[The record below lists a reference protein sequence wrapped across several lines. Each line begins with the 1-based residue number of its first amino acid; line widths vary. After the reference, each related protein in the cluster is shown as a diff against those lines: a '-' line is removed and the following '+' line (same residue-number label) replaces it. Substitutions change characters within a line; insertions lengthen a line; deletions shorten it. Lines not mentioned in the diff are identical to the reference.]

1 KAVLKDDTDLVKQ
14 TEGSSLGLND
24 GSDSKEGNCDAEV
37 SSHEGAYQ
45 GPFGLT
51 VSLGEQGAEKW
62 PKINNEDLRYDSRS
76 DGKGSYGKAYQ
87 RDASGSVAGDL
98 SALTPEEKAIAAGLL
113 AKIIDGG
120 EVIELKAVSS
130 TSVMVNACY
139 DLLDSGLLVVPYACV
154 GLGGNI
160 VGFVDENVTVKL
172 AYRLKAG
179 LSYRFSSAIHAF
191 VGGFYHRVLGNKE
204 YVDLRVYP
212 LADYTN
218 SIARNSGNAVANFSM
233 KYVGGEFGVRLAF

>member
-1 KAVLKDDTDLVKQ
+1 MPALRV
-14 TEGSSLGLND
+14 GGR
-24 GSDSKEGNCDAEV
+24 EGNCDAILNKVWEQV
-37 SSHEGAYQ
+37 LTRTRHKQNRRHYY
-45 GPFGLT
+45 GLMA
-51 VSLGEQGAEKW
+51 SLGRKGAEKW
-62 PKINNEDLRYDSRS
+62 PKINNKDMFFAENSKI
-76 DGKGSYGKAYQ
+76 GPIGSYKNSYQ

-98 SALTPEEKAIAAGLL
+98 SVLTPEEKAITAGLL

-139 DLLDSGLLVVPYACV
+139 DLLDSGLFVVPYACV

-160 VGFVDENVTVKL
+160 VGLVDENVTVKL

-191 VGGFYHRVLGNKE
+191 VGGFYHRVLGNRE
-204 YVDLRVYP
+204 YADLRVHP

-233 KYVGGEFGVRLAF
+233 RYVGGEFGVRLAF

>member
-1 KAVLKDDTDLVKQ
+1 QGKSRYAHYYYGLVA
-14 TEGSSLGLND
+14 SLGR
-24 GSDSKEGNCDAEV
+24 K
-37 SSHEGAYQ
+37 
-45 GPFGLT
+45 
-51 VSLGEQGAEKW
+51 GEEKW
-62 PKINNEDLRYDSRS
+62 PKINNKDMLLVKEPKLVAAGST
-76 DGKGSYGKAYQ
+76 KGSYTNSYQ

-98 SALTPEEKAIAAGLL
+98 SALTPEEKAITAGLL

-139 DLLDSGLLVVPYACV
+139 DLLDSGLFVVPYACV

-160 VGFVDENVTVKL
+160 VGLVDENVTVKL

-204 YVDLRVYP
+204 YADLRVYP

-218 SIARNSGNAVANFSM
+218 SIARNSGAAVANFSM
-233 KYVGGEFGVRLAF
+233 RYVGGEFGVRLAF